1 MSTTMKG
8 STTELWRVGVPD
20 EAWAF
25 EAPSPGD
32 RDLGAHE
39 FWERSQ
45 VRSRIRRESS
55 AARKVGV
62 KQGARSRL
70 AVALVGVTLA
80 VPATEAVT
88 AGTAEAAA
96 VGTTV
101 LKRGDSGSKV
111 KALQRA
117 LGLTADGEFGTA
129 TYKAVRAFQR
139 AHGLT
144 VDGVVGQATARA
156 AGVGSSAK
164 TSKTTRS
171 KSRTSSS
178 GADVDLSAAT
188 IRKVQAKIGVTA
200 DGEWGPQTAKALKA
214 YQRANGLQADG
225 VPGPATL
232 ASMGVTATG
241 GHAADRTQDE
251 DTTAGAGSGS
261 ASASSAVAA
270 AASKVGAPYA
280 SGGNGPSSFDCSGLM
295 VYAFKKAGISLPRT
309 SFAQYGVGTAVS
321 RADIQAGDLVFFS
334 TAGAGASH
342 VGVATSSTSAISAT
356 SHGVMEHSFA
366 SGYWSKYYVGARR
379 V

>member
-1 MSTTMKG
+1 MATTMRG

-32 RDLGAHE
+32 RDLAEHE
-39 FWERSQ
+39 LWERSQ
-45 VRSRIRRESS
+45 VRSQIRRESL
-55 AARKVGV
+55 AARRIGV

-88 AGTAEAAA
+88 AGTAQAAR
-96 VGTTV
+96 VGGTT
-101 LKRGDSGSKV
+101 LQRGDSGSKV

-117 LGLTADGEFGTA
+117 LGITADGEFGTA
-129 TYKAVRAFQR
+129 THKAVRAFQR
-139 AHGLT
+139 SHGLT
-144 VDGVVGQATARA
+144 VDGVVGPATARA
-156 AGVGSSAK
+156 IGVGSSGKSA
-164 TSKTTRS
+164 TGTRS
-171 KSRTSSS
+171 KSRTSSA
-178 GADVDLSAAT
+178 GDVDLSAAT

-200 DGEWGPQTAKALKA
+200 DGEWGPQTARALKA
-214 YQRANGLQADG
+214 YQRANGLEADG

-232 ASMGVTATG
+232 ASMGITATG
-241 GHAADRTQDE
+241 GHASDTAQDE
-251 DTTAGAGSGS
+251 DAGAGAGVASG
-261 ASASSAVAA
+261 SASSAVSAA
-270 AASKVGAPYA
+270 AAKIGAPYA

-321 RADIQAGDLVFFS
+321 RSNIQAGDLVFFS
-334 TAGAGASH
+334 TAGSGASH
-342 VGVATSSTSAISAT
+342 VGVATSSTSVISAT
-356 SHGVMEHSFA
+356 SHGVMEHSFS

>member
-1 MSTTMKG
+1 MATTMRG

-25 EAPSPGD
+25 EAPRPGN
-32 RDLGAHE
+32 RDLGEDE

-88 AGTAEAAA
+88 AGTAQAAR
-96 VGTTV
+96 VSTGV

-117 LGLTADGEFGTA
+117 LGVAADGEFGRA

-139 AHGLT
+139 SHGLT
-144 VDGVVGQATARA
+144 VDGVVGPATAKA
-156 AGVGSSAK
+156 VGVGTTAK
-164 TSKTTRS
+164 AAKKSTRS
-171 KSRTSSS
+171 KSRTASSK
-178 GADVDLSAAT
+178 DVDLSAAT

-200 DGEWGPQTAKALKA
+200 DGEWGPQTTKALKA
-214 YQRANGLQADG
+214 YQRANGLEADG

-232 ASMGVTATG
+232 ASMGVTAAG
-241 GHAADRTQDE
+241 GHASDRAE
-251 DTTAGAGSGS
+251 SGAGAGS

-270 AASKVGAPYA
+270 AAAKIGASYA

-321 RADIQAGDLVFFS
+321 RSNIQAGDLVFFS

-342 VGVATSSTSAISAT
+342 VGVATSSTSVISAT
-356 SHGVMEHSFA
+356 SHGVMEHSFS

>member
-1 MSTTMKG
+1 MATTMRG

-25 EAPSPGD
+25 EAPRPGN
-32 RDLGAHE
+32 RDLGEGE
-39 FWERSQ
+39 FCERSQ

-88 AGTAEAAA
+88 AGTAQAAR
-96 VGTTV
+96 VSTGV

-117 LGLTADGEFGTA
+117 LGVGADGEFGRA

-139 AHGLT
+139 SHGLT
-144 VDGVVGQATARA
+144 VDGVVGPATAKA
-156 AGVGSSAK
+156 IGVGTTAK
-164 TSKTTRS
+164 TPKSTRS
-171 KSRTSSS
+171 KSRTASSE
-178 GADVDLSAAT
+178 DVDLSAAT

-200 DGEWGPQTAKALKA
+200 DGEWGPQTTKALKA
-214 YQRANGLQADG
+214 YQRANGLEADG

-232 ASMGVTATG
+232 ASMGVTAAG
-241 GHAADRTQDE
+241 GHASDRAQSD
-251 DTTAGAGSGS
+251 AGAGAGS

-270 AASKVGAPYA
+270 AAAKTGAPYA

-321 RADIQAGDLVFFS
+321 RANIQAGDLVFFS

-342 VGVATSSTSAISAT
+342 VGVATSSTSVISAT
-356 SHGVMEHSFA
+356 SHGVMEHSFS
-366 SGYWSKYYVGARR
+366 SGYWSKYYVGAKR